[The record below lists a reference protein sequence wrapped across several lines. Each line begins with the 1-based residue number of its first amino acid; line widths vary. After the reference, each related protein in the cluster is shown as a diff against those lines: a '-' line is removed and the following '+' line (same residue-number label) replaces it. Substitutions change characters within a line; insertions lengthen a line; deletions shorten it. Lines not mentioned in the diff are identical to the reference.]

1 MYSANACF
9 QSKGDCGFSH
19 DRILELNREEVKK
32 YKDSLERT
40 RTRYILDDEKE
51 LSNFLELEGKGNIE
65 VSVAEEEQECS
76 VVKAPIVVN
85 GKQLASIGV
94 IGPQRMDYA
103 GIASALKVLIDSL
116 KDLKGE

>member
-51 LSNFLELEGKGNIE
+51 LEDGSITLHIRKQYNDKTD
-65 VSVAEEEQECS
+65 VAEYF
-76 VVKAPIVVN
+76 N
-85 GKQLASIGV
+85 
-94 IGPQRMDYA
+94 
-103 GIASALKVLIDSL
+103 
-116 KDLKGE
+116 